1 LSVVG
6 CRKKS
11 KDIGHKSK
19 INNLNLITNNPELT
33 TILTDNWQP
42 TTEKQMFE
50 PLKLRAKTAPNR
62 ILFGAHCTNFATDNL
77 PNQRHA
83 AYYAKRAA
91 GGAGII
97 VLEESSIH
105 PSDWPYEK
113 AIKGYDERIVP
124 RYRQVAEAV
133 HPHEALVLAQLNHNG
148 MQASGH
154 VHKKVVWAA
163 SAIANPATMEMP
175 KVLELSDIAACVAG
189 FGTATRL
196 AIAGGL
202 DGVEINAG
210 QYSLLRQFL
219 SGLTN
224 QRQDEYGGSLENRL
238 RFMRQVILAVRQAAG
253 SGNVVGLRLSCD
265 EYAPWAGLKPE
276 DGLEIAGLLCASG
289 EIDYLV
295 VVTGS
300 IYTIHATSP
309 AMHTP
314 TGQSLELAA
323 QVKAVAKGVP
333 VFGGDNGLSAPIA
346 NEWISSGRLDGLDM
360 TRALI
365 ADPDLPQKFQAGQVE
380 QIRPCIR
387 CNQDCVVRSPLNQV
401 VSCIHN
407 PEAGYE
413 QQFPALEKATQP
425 KRVLVVGAG
434 PGGLEVARVA
444 ALRGHQVAVYEREKE
459 AGGTLRLAALAPTRA
474 ELNGVIEWRLA
485 ELRRL
490 GVPLELGVEVTPE
503 LIEKLQP
510 DVVVI
515 ATGARRRPSEIPGS
529 NLPHVIG
536 PRNLLAGKAAGSGW
550 AVVIDFEGYQ
560 AAINAADYLAAQ
572 GRPVEFLTED
582 FFVSMQ
588 LGALQ
593 ELTPWYSRAAASN
606 ITLSPLTVVVGI
618 EPNSLKVRHR
628 FDTSEQIR
636 VIEDVDTVVMVNY
649 DLPEDSLYQTLTE
662 RTLKLYR
669 LGDAVAPR
677 RVTQAILEG
686 QRIGKQV

>member
-1 LSVVG
+1 
-6 CRKKS
+6 
-11 KDIGHKSK
+11 
-19 INNLNLITNNPELT
+19 
-33 TILTDNWQP
+33 
-42 TTEKQMFE
+42 MFE

-83 AYYAKRAA
+83 DYYAKRAA
-91 GGAGII
+91 GGAGIV
-97 VLEESSIH
+97 VLEESIVH

-124 RYRQVAEAV
+124 RYRLVANTV
-133 HPHEALVLAQLNHNG
+133 HPYGALVLAQLNHTG

-154 VHKKVVWAA
+154 VHKKVVWAP

-175 KVLELSDIAACVAG
+175 KVMEAADIAECVTG
-189 FGTATRL
+189 FGKATSL
-196 AIAGGL
+196 AVEGGL

-224 QRQDEYGGSLENRL
+224 QRQDEYGGTLENRL
-238 RFMRQVILAVRQAAG
+238 RFVRQVIKVVRQAAG
-253 SGNVVGLRLSCD
+253 PDNIVGLRLSCD

-276 DGLEIAGLLCASG
+276 DGAEIAGLLCTSG

-300 IYTIHATSP
+300 IYTIHATAP
-309 AMHTP
+309 AMHTLA
-314 TGQSLELAA
+314 GQSLELAT
-323 QVKAVAKGVP
+323 QVKAAVKHVP
-333 VFGGDNGLSAPIA
+333 VFGGDNGLNAITA
-346 NEWISSGRLDGLDM
+346 NECVSGGRLDGMDM

-365 ADPDLPQKFQAGQVE
+365 ADPDLPQKFRAGQVE

-407 PEAGYE
+407 PEAGHE
-413 QQFPALEKATQP
+413 NKFPPLEKAAQP
-425 KRVLVVGAG
+425 RRVLVVGAG
-434 PGGLEVARVA
+434 PGGLEVARIA
-444 ALRGHQVAVYEREKE
+444 ALRGHQVVVYEREKE
-459 AGGTLRLAALAPTRA
+459 AGGTVKLVALAPTRA
-474 ELNGVIEWRLA
+474 EFNGIIEWRLA

-503 LIEKLQP
+503 LIEKLNP
-510 DVVVI
+510 EVVVI
-515 ATGARRRPSEIPGS
+515 ATGARRRPSEIAGS
-529 NLPHVIG
+529 DLPHVIG
-536 PRNLLAGKAAGSGW
+536 PRDLLAGKATGSGR

-606 ITLSPLTVVVGI
+606 ITLSPLTVVVAI
-618 EPNSLKVRHR
+618 EPNLVKVRHR
-628 FDTSEQIR
+628 FDTAEQIR

-649 DLPEDSLYQTLTE
+649 DLPEDNLYHTLAG
-662 RTLKLYR
+662 RNLKLYR

-677 RVTQAILEG
+677 RVTHAILEG
-686 QRIGKQV
+686 QMVGRKL